1 MATFNDLTQEV
12 LDHQF
17 SPTQYKNYIEG
28 KINQAQDYITA
39 QIDVRNLL
47 DKNTFQTVGGTASYA
62 LPANFQRLYNVYL
75 TEASGQVLPLYA
87 EPLQEFDTQPP
98 ASGQPV
104 RYCIEKNNL
113 RLYPAPDGVYNVTI
127 RYYRL
132 PAELVNAND
141 VPEAPPEYWDLMVN
155 FALWHCFE
163 RENDY
168 TAAQYHKARFDEDL
182 AKARG
187 EMQYDTD
194 DYTQI
199 KRVGDN
205 RTDPLA
211 PTIWTV

>member
-17 SPTQYKNYIEG
+17 SPSQYKSYIED

-47 DKNTFQTVGGTASYA
+47 DKNTIQTVGGTASYA
-62 LPANFQRLYNVYL
+62 IPANYQRLYNVYL

-87 EPLQEFDTQPP
+87 EPVQEFDTQAP
-98 ASGQPV
+98 ASGQPT
-104 RYCIEKNNL
+104 RYCIEGNNL
-113 RLYPAPDGVYNVTI
+113 RLYPKPDGVYNITI

>member
-1 MATFNDLTQEV
+1 MATFSDLTQEV

-17 SPTQYKNYIEG
+17 SPTQYKTYIEG
-28 KINQAQDYITA
+28 KLNQAQDYVAA
-39 QIDVRNLL
+39 QVDVRALLTTQAITTTANTQAYSLPTNL
-47 DKNTFQTVGGTASYA
+47 
-62 LPANFQRLYNVYL
+62 QRLYNVFY
-75 TEASGQVLPLYA
+75 TDNVGQRFPLYQQDI
-87 EPLQEFDTQPP
+87 QEFDSLAPST
-98 ASGQPV
+98 GQPN
-104 RYCIEKNNL
+104 RYCIEGNSI
-113 RLYPAPDGVYNVTI
+113 RLYPTPNAVYNLSV

-132 PAELVNAND
+132 PTELVNAND
-141 VPEAPPEYWDLMVN
+141 VPETPPEYWDLMVN

-168 TAAQYHKARFDEDL
+168 NAAEYHKNRFMEDL

-187 EMQYDTD
+187 EMQYDSD

-205 RTDPLA
+205 RTDPLS